1 MLLNRF
7 KNNVDS
13 SLFATSSFWEGIDA
27 PGNTLRLVIIVKLP
41 FEVPSDPINMARSRY
56 VDTHSDKGSFMTIT
70 VPNAVIKM
78 KQGVG
83 RLIRNEEDKGIVMIL
98 DGRIIRKG
106 YRHTMFT
113 SLPEGYYPD
122 DTMVENISSK
132 IENFLY

>member
-1 MLLNRF
+1 MKQDSNDSEPMNKTKTMLLASAMLLAAPAWAQ
-7 KNNVDS
+7 DS
-13 SLFATSSFWEGIDA
+13 GRNIWPDQRPAEG
-27 PGNTLRLVIIVKLP
+27 TV
-41 FEVPSDPINMARSRY
+41 E
-56 VDTHSDKGSFMTIT
+56 KG
-70 VPNAVIKM
+70 KM